1 MSETPAGG
9 KRPGAGTAF
18 PRAERM
24 RTDREYREV
33 VRRGAR
39 IATPHFTIYRDGR
52 GGADRKIGVSA
63 GRKVGGAVVRNRIK
77 RLVREFYRHH
87 KGLFPPGTRTAVVV
101 KALPEGAT
109 LATVGSELLPAL
121 TGRWGGKGPD
131 GPKECADSSSR

>member
-1 MSETPAGG
+1 MSERPAGG
-9 KRPGAGTAF
+9 AAPGPGAGF

-39 IATPHFTIYRDGR
+39 IGTPHFTIYRDGQ

-77 RLVREFYRHH
+77 RLVREFCRHH
-87 KGLFPPGTRTAVVV
+87 KGLFPAGTRTAIVV
-101 KALPEGAT
+101 KVLPEGAT
-109 LATVGSELLPAL
+109 AASVGGELRPAL
-121 TGRWGGKGPD
+121 ITRWGGKGTD
-131 GPKECADSSSR
+131 GPQGCANSSSR